1 MTSTFQV
8 EGRNS
13 VGIGKADRKRR
24 GKKTD
29 EVEGK
34 NCTSDAV
41 KNSDRL
47 MDDGKNRGQEDALCG
62 LVSN

>member
-24 GKKTD
+24 KKKQMRRR
-29 EVEGK
+29 GK
-34 NCTSDAV
+34 NCISEAV

-47 MDDGKNRGQEDALCG
+47 MDDGKNRGQEDAFSG

>member
-1 MTSTFQV
+1 MERQTESREKKQM
-8 EGRNS
+8 
-13 VGIGKADRKRR
+13 RR
-24 GKKTD
+24 R
-29 EVEGK
+29 GK

-47 MDDGKNRGQEDALCG
+47 MDDGKKRGQEDALSG

>member
-13 VGIGKADRKRR
+13 AGIGKADRKRR
-24 GKKTD
+24 KKKQMRRR
-29 EVEGK
+29 GK

-47 MDDGKNRGQEDALCG
+47 MDDGKNRGQEDALSG